1 MSSFRWQDVCVY
13 IISMASSR
21 EQRAAV
27 QRQLRSEGI
36 PHARV
41 WPGVVL
47 DHNEDRSHNLLRKL
61 ADLCIV
67 PRSYSEEPVR
77 AEMRG
82 TIGSSVAHLS
92 LLYHAHRHDECDWV
106 MVLADDVRRLR
117 TGHQARQ
124 YALAP
129 VAARR
134 GRFASQLVEL
144 FSEETLKGSA
154 LPAEVSLNL
163 VLEHMKN
170 LVLKHNKSI
179 NIGVYIYIDIY

>member
-92 LLYHAHRHDECDWV
+92 LLYHAHRHDECNWV
-106 MVLADDVRRLR
+106 MVLADDVRALSLLAPAPTSARKNIFAHVPRRLR
-117 TGHQARQ
+117 CCRDSPSGLAR
-124 YALAP
+124 
-129 VAARR
+129 
-134 GRFASQLVEL
+134 
-144 FSEETLKGSA
+144 
-154 LPAEVSLNL
+154 
-163 VLEHMKN
+163 
-170 LVLKHNKSI
+170 
-179 NIGVYIYIDIY
+179 